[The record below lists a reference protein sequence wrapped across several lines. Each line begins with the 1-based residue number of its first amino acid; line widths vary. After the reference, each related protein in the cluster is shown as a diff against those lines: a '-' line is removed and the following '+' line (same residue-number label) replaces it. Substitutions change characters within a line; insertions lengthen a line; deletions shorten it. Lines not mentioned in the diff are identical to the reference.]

1 MVYNT
6 FMFSRRGYFRKVVA
20 TGSLFVGIDF
30 SGRMDSAMELI
41 PHRNRFFLFLYKNFF
56 SDTLRKCDKAHV
68 LDEKSIS
75 ASKIDVSWAMGFSI
89 HSHTRFLLGFDSA
102 PSPPGLF

>member
-41 PHRNRFFLFLYKNFF
+41 PRRNRFFLYKNF
-56 SDTLRKCDKAHV
+56 LVIH
-68 LDEKSIS
+68 LES
-75 ASKIDVSWAMGFSI
+75 A
-89 HSHTRFLLGFDSA
+89 TRRMY
-102 PSPPGLF
+102 